1 MDYMQTP
8 LYVGTLKL
16 RQGENG
22 YRPKRFTLRTDG
34 NDEIKDPKD
43 ALDLLR
49 SVSRIMVDRRS
60 DMSEFTSMLSDF
72 QFAYDLVDVCRICL
86 LNDRFNFL
94 NTESIGYKGELIC
107 ENCAKDE
114 LEHECSY
121 KKVGEATF
129 NMLLRMLHKTRDL
142 NRILAMLDPTK
153 LDPELTRFDT
163 IESVTTHYNIDVAT
177 LPLHT
182 EFKKLLTMEQL
193 LPVQSLSIRGGLL
206 NGQNQLIISATATG
220 KTLIGELAG
229 IENILNNKG
238 NMLFLVPLVALAN
251 QKHEQFKKRYSS
263 LGIKTYLRIGGGR
276 IKELRSNVEIIPLG
290 GVDGNYSGTG
300 SDGVGEISEK
310 PVQEPRP
317 QSRSIFV
324 GTYEGVDQMIR
335 AGTIGRLGHIGTVVI
350 DEVHMLEDEERGPR
364 LDGLIS
370 RLKYLF
376 SKSQYIFLSA
386 TVGNPKQLA
395 QGLESLLIQYEER
408 PVPLERHLI
417 FTTQRQKLPFI
428 RRLASEAYSKKSS
441 KGYRGQTIIF
451 TNSRHNCTM
460 ISSSIDSPNLHAAA
474 YHAGLPPNI
483 RKKVELGF
491 EKGHIAVVVTT
502 AALAAGVDFPAS
514 QVIFETL
521 AMGIEWLKSSEFMQM
536 QGRAGRP
543 DYHDLGTV
551 VLLVEPEKRYSN
563 QGMAEDDVAVRL
575 LEGNVED
582 INVEYDERAQLEQTL
597 ADAACIAYNQI
608 EKGAGQAS
616 LNALKG
622 LHEMHLGHFDL
633 KFALKRLKEYGF
645 VERENIRP
653 TRFGKIV
660 TTHFLDTDSAFIMY
674 DMIKDGQN
682 PIDILVQLSTFVNVF
697 FKHQGALSKTLG
709 TNVPKKVFQGAA
721 LDIVFSG
728 EGLSQLEGAHQQE
741 LIDFALDFLSCTCRE
756 SPYCGCPEQKFS
768 RKLIEARASGKDVAV
783 VIDDAY
789 GIYAYT
795 ADLLNYFDDC
805 VRNLE
810 AVILIAKLVGNEK
823 VRKDATNLLKSM
835 S

>member
-1 MDYMQTP
+1 
-8 LYVGTLKL
+8 
-16 RQGENG
+16 
-22 YRPKRFTLRTDG
+22 
-34 NDEIKDPKD
+34 
-43 ALDLLR
+43 
-49 SVSRIMVDRRS
+49 
-60 DMSEFTSMLSDF
+60 
-72 QFAYDLVDVCRICL
+72 
-86 LNDRFNFL
+86 
-94 NTESIGYKGELIC
+94 
-107 ENCAKDE
+107 
-114 LEHECSY
+114 
-121 KKVGEATF
+121 
-129 NMLLRMLHKTRDL
+129 
-142 NRILAMLDPTK
+142 
-153 LDPELTRFDT
+153 
-163 IESVTTHYNIDVAT
+163 
-177 LPLHT
+177 
-182 EFKKLLTMEQL
+182 
-193 LPVQSLSIRGGLL
+193 
-206 NGQNQLIISATATG
+206 
-220 KTLIGELAG
+220 
-229 IENILNNKG
+229 
-238 NMLFLVPLVALAN
+238 
-251 QKHEQFKKRYSS
+251 
-263 LGIKTYLRIGGGR
+263 YLRIGGGR
-276 IKELRSNVEIIPLG
+276 IKELRSNVETIPL
-290 GVDGNYSGTG
+290 
-300 SDGVGEISEK
+300 DGVGVANNNKASGK
-310 PVQEPRP
+310 TDADTQESAQKPRP
-317 QSRSIFV
+317 QSQSQPRSIFV

-335 AGTIGRLGHIGTVVI
+335 AGTIGRLGDIGTVVI

-364 LDGLIS
+364 LDGLIT
-370 RLKYLF
+370 RLKYLY
-376 SKSQYIFLSA
+376 SQSQYIFLSA

-395 QGLESLLIQYEER
+395 QGLDSLLIQYEER

-417 FTTQRQKLPFI
+417 FTTPNQKMPFI
-428 RRLASEAYSKKSS
+428 RRLALEAYNKKSS
-441 KGYRGQTIIF
+441 KGYRGQTIVF

-460 ISSSIDSPNLHAAA
+460 IASSMDSQNLHAAP
-474 YHAGLPPNI
+474 YHAGLPPNA

-491 EKGHIAVVVTT
+491 ERGHIAVVVTT

-521 AMGIEWLKSSEFMQM
+521 AMGIEWLKSSEFTQM

-582 INVEYDERAQLEQTL
+582 IDVEYDERAQLEQTL
-597 ADAACIAYNQI
+597 ADAACIAYNQT
-608 EKGAGQAS
+608 GRGTQVS
-616 LNALKG
+616 LNALNT
-622 LHEMHLGHFDL
+622 LHKTHLGHFDL

-660 TTHFLDTDSAFIMY
+660 TTHFLDTDKAFIMY
-674 DMIKDGQN
+674 DMVKDGQN
-682 PIDILVQLSTFVNVF
+682 PVDILVQLSTFVNVF

-709 TNVPKKVFQGAA
+709 TNVPKRVFQGAA

-741 LIDFALDFLSCTCRE
+741 LIDFALDFLSCTCKE
-756 SPYCGCPEQKFS
+756 SPYCGCPEKKFS
-768 RKLIEARASGKDVAV
+768 RKLIDARASGKDAAV

-810 AVILIAKLVGNEK
+810 AVVLIAKMVGNEK